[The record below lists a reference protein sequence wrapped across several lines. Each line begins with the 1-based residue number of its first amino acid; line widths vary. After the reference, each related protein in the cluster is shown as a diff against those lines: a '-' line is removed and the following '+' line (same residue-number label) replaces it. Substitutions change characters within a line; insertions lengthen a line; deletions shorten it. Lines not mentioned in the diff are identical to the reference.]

1 MGQEFWLGASAGAV
15 ILAVLVAGM
24 ILIAGGGRTGLALKI
39 FGRALRDKVFAEKV
53 KPLLVT
59 MVEAPKPKKPSGV
72 PLRMLA
78 LLQREGRLLDF
89 LMEDISAA
97 PDAQVGFGVREM
109 HRKCQEAIRKALDL
123 QPVLPN
129 NENDTVQV
137 SAGFDPSAVRL
148 TGNVTGSPP
157 FRRPPL

>member
-1 MGQEFWLGASAGAV
+1 LK
-15 ILAVLVAGM
+15 VL
-24 ILIAGGGRTGLALKI
+24 GRTLS
-39 FGRALRDKVFAEKV
+39 DKLFAAKV

-59 MVEAPKPKKPSGV
+59 VIETPKPTKPSGV

-109 HRKCQEAIRKALDL
+109 QRKCQEAIRKALDL
-123 QPVLPN
+123 APVLPN
-129 NENDTVQV
+129 NENDTVTV
-137 SAGFDPSAVRL
+137 PAGFDPSAVRL
-148 TGNVTGSPP
+148 TGNVAGAPP
-157 FRRPPL
+157 FRGPLIQPGRRVLQAC